1 MITVTT
7 LRRHIVAA
15 ADELNLPLTLRQ
27 VDQLTNRVA
36 LSSARG
42 KAPNLH
48 LSNQQYAV
56 LVGLASGE
64 EAQETGRRIGRSV
77 DTVKSHRRR
86 LYSALGAENG
96 AHAVAIAMNLGLL
109 KVGGGSE

>member
-1 MITVTT
+1 MITVLT
-7 LRRHIVAA
+7 LRRHIVAV

-36 LSSARG
+36 LRSARG
-42 KAPNLH
+42 KASTLH
-48 LSNQQYAV
+48 LTNQMYAV

-64 EAQETGRRIGRSV
+64 EVEQTANRIGRSV

-86 LYSALGAENG
+86 LYKALEAENG
-96 AHAVAIAMNLGLL
+96 PHAVAIAMNAGLL
-109 KVGGGSE
+109 RTGGGA